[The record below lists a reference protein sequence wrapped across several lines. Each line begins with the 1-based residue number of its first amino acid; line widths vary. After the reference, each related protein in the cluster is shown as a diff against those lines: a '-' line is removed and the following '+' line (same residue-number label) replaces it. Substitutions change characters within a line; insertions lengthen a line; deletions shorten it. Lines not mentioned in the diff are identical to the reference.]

1 MKRSTLSKL
10 ALTLVAAFVF
20 VGANAQTNTGST
32 QWGDAAQA
40 EVGDFTRS
48 NATPWNTIVDVT
60 YGDRVTSGATIPFWV
75 WPSAAY
81 NANWNYVTIDAAYAD
96 PADIVANV
104 ASSFAW
110 KYVAFNTD
118 AATTLTDVTAA
129 GAVAGFA
136 KNYVEIGVGT
146 TLGNKV
152 VQVIETPASAFACA
166 ADPVYFGF
174 EVIDEPMVKYNETV
188 NTRLGIANV
197 MAIGCEGATDVLA
210 AATAIDVAYDNGK
223 EIAAA
228 DNQNAR
234 YHVNLTYNVY
244 NYDIDGA
251 TGNLINQSAALAFA
265 GLTNKVFGQ
274 DGAAAPSAEN
284 PIFASS
290 TSLVVGQNYVVE
302 NSKATVYEFALTGW
316 NAGISRKSDYKKF
329 RDNNYT
335 YAANLDQFTYY
346 TRNSD
351 AAAITTVRIV
361 VLPKPVTG
369 PIFHIANNY
378 AY

>member
-20 VGANAQTNTGST
+20 VGANAQLILVLLSGRCCSP
-32 QWGDAAQA
+32 

-48 NATPWNTIVDVT
+48 NPAPWNDIVDVT

-118 AATTLTDVTAA
+118 AATTLTDITAA
-129 GAVAGFA
+129 GAVAGFQ
-136 KNYVEIGVGT
+136 NYVEIAVGT

-174 EVIDEPMVKYNETV
+174 EVIDEPMVKFDEAINI
-188 NTRLGIANV
+188 RLGITNV

-244 NYDIDGA
+244 NYDIEGA
-251 TGNLINQSAALAFA
+251 TGNLINQSAALDFD
-265 GLTNKVFGQ
+265 GLNNKVFGQ
-274 DGAAAPSAEN
+274 DGCCTSAEN

-302 NSKATVYEFALTGW
+302 NSKATV
-316 NAGISRKSDYKKF
+316 I
-329 RDNNYT
+329 
-335 YAANLDQFTYY
+335 
-346 TRNSD
+346 
-351 AAAITTVRIV
+351 
-361 VLPKPVTG
+361 
-369 PIFHIANNY
+369 
-378 AY
+378 